1 MRFRT
6 VKPSHYIIATVLAV
20 FFIWVFVHKQS
31 DGVSRYYISNGNVE
45 PGVIERFRECVRL
58 GYLQSSTDKE
68 YFDYFKSCVGNLPRS
83 EADAFKMGRFGEKKI
98 FLPMRDGYNQNNC
111 VWITVGIG
119 GDDLVE
125 RLFKEKYPGC
135 KLYGVEA
142 SPDQYAEFQKYGQ
155 VIPHGV
161 GEFISHCIRK

>member
-1 MRFRT
+1 MRLNN
-6 VKPSHYIIATVLAV
+6 VKPSHYIIGALLVV
-20 FFIWVFVHKQS
+20 FLIWIFVYNQS
-31 DGVSRYYISNGNVE
+31 EDVPRSYVVNNQVE
-45 PGVIERFRECVRL
+45 FGIIENFRECVKS
-58 GYLQSSTDKE
+58 GYDKSLTDKE
-68 YFDYFKSCVGNLPRS
+68 YFGYFKNCVENLPKPGF
-83 EADAFKMGRFGEKKI
+83 DAFNMGRFGEKKI
-98 FLPMRDGYNQNNC
+98 FLPMRDGYDQSNC

-125 RLFKEKYPGC
+125 KLFKEKYPSC

-161 GEFISHCIRK
+161 GEFIKHCIRK